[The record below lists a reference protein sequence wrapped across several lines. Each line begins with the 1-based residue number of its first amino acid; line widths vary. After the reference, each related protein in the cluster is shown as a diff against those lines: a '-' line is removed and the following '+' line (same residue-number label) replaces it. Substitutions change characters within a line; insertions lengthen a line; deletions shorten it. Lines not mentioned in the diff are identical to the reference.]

1 MFGSFSHYTQT
12 DSNDCG
18 IACLRM
24 IARYHGRNFSE
35 QELTECSHA
44 TRNGVSMHDLCDAA
58 TFMVLEPTGVKLSLA
73 ALREKALL
81 PCILH
86 WNHTHFVVCY
96 KIKRKKHR
104 TLYYIAD
111 PASRNLV
118 YSEKEFVA
126 CWGADTA
133 QGCQGVALFL
143 KPTES
148 FYKHRKRSP
157 RRNAGL
163 GFLYRYFSTYRR
175 GLFMIFMAML
185 IISMLQLIA
194 PFLMQATID
203 LGVNGRNL
211 HVIELLLIAQ
221 LMIFASGLVVS
232 MIRSWA
238 MLYMNTKISISLV
251 SDFLAKLLKMPFRF
265 FDTKLMGDISQRIR
279 DNERIQNFLTGSS
292 VETMF
297 SMINFVVFAV
307 ILACYNPLI
316 LLIFISG
323 NILYIVW
330 TQSFMRYKT
339 ALDLKRF
346 NQMADEQDVLF
357 QMISGIKDIKL
368 NNCEQQKR
376 WQWERIQAQ
385 QFHIRVKTLTV
396 SQLQQLGSV
405 FFSQTTSILIS
416 YIAAMEVVN
425 GQITF
430 GMMMAISYIIGQI
443 STPVNNLI
451 DFLTAFQ
458 YARLSMERLNE
469 IHQQKDEEQQEEQ
482 GMTVLPEDRTISL
495 SHVYFSYSGAD
506 RNYVLKDID
515 IVIPANKV
523 TAVVGASGSGKT
535 TLLKLILGFY
545 QPNHGS
551 IRMGNVPIDS
561 INCHA
566 WRNAIGSVLQ
576 DGYLFSDDIARNIA
590 LGEDTVDMDKVGDAA
605 AKANIDAFVQSLP
618 LGYHTKIGMDGNGLS
633 QGQKQRLLIARA
645 VYKNPQLLLLDEATN
660 SLDANNEKEIV
671 RHLEDFY
678 HGKTVI
684 IAAHRL
690 STIRHADQIVVLD
703 QGHVVECGSHA
714 DLMNLRGAYYKLIC
728 AQLGE

>member
-1 MFGSFSHYTQT
+1 
-12 DSNDCG
+12 
-18 IACLRM
+18 
-24 IARYHGRNFSE
+24 
-35 QELTECSHA
+35 
-44 TRNGVSMHDLCDAA
+44 
-58 TFMVLEPTGVKLSLA
+58 
-73 ALREKALL
+73 
-81 PCILH
+81 
-86 WNHTHFVVCY
+86 
-96 KIKRKKHR
+96 
-104 TLYYIAD
+104 
-111 PASRNLV
+111 
-118 YSEKEFVA
+118 
-126 CWGADTA
+126 
-133 QGCQGVALFL
+133 
-143 KPTES
+143 
-148 FYKHRKRSP
+148 
-157 RRNAGL
+157 
-163 GFLYRYFSTYRR
+163 
-175 GLFMIFMAML
+175 
-185 IISMLQLIA
+185 
-194 PFLMQATID
+194 
-203 LGVNGRNL
+203 
-211 HVIELLLIAQ
+211 
-221 LMIFASGLVVS
+221 
-232 MIRSWA
+232 
-238 MLYMNTKISISLV
+238 
-251 SDFLAKLLKMPFRF
+251 
-265 FDTKLMGDISQRIR
+265 
-279 DNERIQNFLTGSS
+279 
-292 VETMF
+292 
-297 SMINFVVFAV
+297 
-307 ILACYNPLI
+307 
-316 LLIFISG
+316 
-323 NILYIVW
+323 
-330 TQSFMRYKT
+330 
-339 ALDLKRF
+339 
-346 NQMADEQDVLF
+346 
-357 QMISGIKDIKL
+357 MISGIKDIKL

-396 SQLQQLGSV
+396 SQLQQLGSL

-576 DGYLFSDDIARNIA
+576 DGYLFSDDIAHNIA

-645 VYKNPQLLLLDEATN
+645 VYKSPQLLLLDEATN